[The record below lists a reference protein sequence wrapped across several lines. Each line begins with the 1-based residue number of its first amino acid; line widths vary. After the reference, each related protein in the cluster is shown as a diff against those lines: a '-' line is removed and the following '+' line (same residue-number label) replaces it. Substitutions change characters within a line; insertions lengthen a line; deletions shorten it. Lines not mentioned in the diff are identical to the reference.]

1 MGETHNR
8 RKTLQVMAVGSIGL
22 AMGTQL
28 PGVAQQKPT
37 PVRISTLQGV
47 LAKEWD
53 TLEYTFD
60 GAAALLLRV
69 PKPAEGDQR
78 ALLVRRGNETLYLV
92 SYLLICTHQGCKPA
106 LPNLERNLVCPC
118 HGSTFKAADG
128 SVVRGPARQMLEGI
142 RLEVR
147 DGTIF
152 AVGLLP

>member
-1 MGETHNR
+1 MSENINR
-8 RKTLQVMAVGSIGL
+8 RKTLQVIAAHSVGL
-22 AMGTQL
+22 AMVGQAPAL
-28 PGVAQQKPT
+28 AQAKPT
-37 PVRISTLQGV
+37 PVRIAALQGV

-53 TLEYTFD
+53 TLEYTFE

-92 SYLLICTHQGCKPA
+92 SYLLVCTHQGCKPA
-106 LPNLERNLVCPC
+106 LPNPERNLVCPC
-118 HGSTFKAADG
+118 DG

-147 DGTIF
+147 NSAIF
-152 AVGLLP
+152 AVGLLS